1 VAEQIC
7 TFIASLALFIS
18 AKYCEIKYPI
28 VTDVCKQME
37 CPFTFEEFEEMER
50 FVFEAFAWNL

>member
-1 VAEQIC
+1 VTEQIC

-18 AKYCEIKYPI
+18 AKYCEIKYP
-28 VTDVCKQME
+28 VVSDVCKLMQ

-50 FVFEAFAWNL
+50 FVLEVFSWNF